1 MSKDFSFDSVKN
13 AGLYRY
19 VRNFIVDHDGI
30 DVADILEIHKY
41 LMKKTRYKIMFR
53 LFLKN
58 TNWIIKCLNTSTF

>member
-19 VRNFIVDHDGI
+19 VRNFIVDHGGI

-58 TNWIIKCLNTSTF
+58 TYWIIKCLNTSTF

>member
-41 LMKKTRYKIMFR
+41 LMKKHD
-53 LFLKN
+53 
-58 TNWIIKCLNTSTF
+58 IK